1 MYLAQYYMHVY
12 VNPVL
17 FHLARAT
24 ASDPC
29 LGVRVGA
36 AYIFDLH
43 TGFQIFLIVEFF
55 FMVTRCSLLGT
66 DPRLGLKKKFDRINR
81 THGRTHWSNWRI
93 GRG

>member
-55 FMVTRCSLLGT
+55 FMVTRC
-66 DPRLGLKKKFDRINR
+66 PRARDRSASWSR
-81 THGRTHWSNWRI
+81 AHGALS
-93 GRG
+93 